1 MDVISNRYSIL
12 QKDESEWLQIKLNE
26 NPLKNYFINVKHI
39 LPELTYQ
46 RLLEK
51 YNQKKYINNIKITSE
66 ETLINYVRN
75 QYFKKEAPKELHIIY
90 YKNVEF
96 ILKFLKEFLPE
107 TKVVLEIEKNID
119 KDDKEFLVEFGCEIR
134 RI

>member
-1 MDVISNRYSIL
+1 M
-12 QKDESEWLQIKLNE
+12 
-26 NPLKNYFINVKHI
+26 
-39 LPELTYQ
+39 
-46 RLLEK
+46 EK

-75 QYFKKEAPKELHIIY
+75 QYFKKEAPKELHISY
-90 YKNVEF
+90 HKNVEF

-107 TKVVLEIEKNID
+107 TKVVLEIKENID